1 MQPEF
6 SCPVGQL
13 SFVCCVLP
21 DVSSLAMPTAV
32 QYALAALFGLV
43 FGSFLNV
50 CIARLPHHES
60 IVRPRSH
67 CPQCLKLIPW
77 YDNIP
82 VLSYLVL
89 GAKCRFCRQ
98 RISPIYPIVEAFT
111 ACVFV
116 LAVAE
121 TSSLSWLV
129 KEIVFAML
137 MIVLIFTDFKDRI
150 IPHSVTLLGIALGL
164 GFSLFVPVN
173 DSLLEWIFR
182 GSEFRLHTTVSSLI
196 GALAGG
202 AFGGGLLYAVGWAL
216 KRVSNPA
223 KEYLGFGDV
232 MLMLVVG
239 VFWGI
244 PLSYLT
250 ILLGS
255 LAGTLVAV
263 SFIALNKSSREYQWP
278 YGSFLGA
285 AAIYC
290 SLGGPAL
297 LAAYKHWAG
306 LRG

>member
-1 MQPEF
+1 MRPEF
-6 SCPVGQL
+6 SYPVGQL
-13 SFVCCVLP
+13 SP
-21 DVSSLAMPTAV
+21 AS
-32 QYALAALFGLV
+32 YALYHTSGLATLGATPYVFAALFGLV

-50 CIARLPHHES
+50 CIVRLPHHES

-77 YDNIP
+77 HDNLP
-82 VLSYLVL
+82 VISYIVL
-89 GAKCRFCRQ
+89 GGRCRFCRR
-98 RISPIYPIVEAFT
+98 RISPLYPVVEALT
-111 ACVFV
+111 AAVFV
-116 LAVAE
+116 LALAE
-121 TSSLSWLV
+121 TGSTLGFL

-137 MIVLIFTDFKDRI
+137 MIVLIFTDFRDRI
-150 IPHSVTLLGIALGL
+150 IPHSVTLLGIVLGLALG
-164 GFSLFVPVN
+164 FFVPVN
-173 DSLLEWIFR
+173 DSLFEWVFR
-182 GSEFRLHTTVSSLI
+182 GSRLRLEGALSSFI

-202 AFGGGLLYAVGWAL
+202 AFGGGLLYAVAWAL
-216 KRVSNPA
+216 KRLSNSA

-255 LAGTLVAV
+255 LAGTLVAA
-263 SFIALNKSSREYQWP
+263 SFVLLNKSFREYQWP

-285 AAIYC
+285 AAIYA

-297 LAAYKHWAG
+297 LAAYEHWTG
-306 LRG
+306 LR

>member
-1 MQPEF
+1 MQPDF
-6 SCPVGQL
+6 SCVVDQL
-13 SFVCCVLP
+13 SFVSDVLP
-21 DVSSLAMPTAV
+21 NISGLVTPTII
-32 QYALAALFGLV
+32 QYVLAALFGLV

-50 CIARLPHHES
+50 CIARLPNHES
-60 IVRPRSH
+60 IVRPRSR
-67 CPQCLKLIPW
+67 CPQCLKPIPW
-77 YDNIP
+77 YDNVPLI
-82 VLSYLVL
+82 SYLFL
-89 GAKCRFCRQ
+89 GARCRFCRR
-98 RISPIYPIVEAFT
+98 RISPLYPIVEALT

-121 TSSLSWLV
+121 TSTVTGLV
-129 KEIVFAML
+129 KEVVFVML
-137 MIVLIFTDFKDRI
+137 MIVLIFTDFTERI

-164 GFSLFVPVN
+164 GFSSFVPVN
-173 DSLLEWIFR
+173 DVFFGWIFGGSEYRLQNTLSSLL
-182 GSEFRLHTTVSSLI
+182 
-196 GALAGG
+196 GALSGG
-202 AFGGGLLYAVGWAL
+202 AFGGGLLYIVAWAL

-250 ILLGS
+250 ILFGS
-255 LAGTLVAV
+255 LAGTVVAV
-263 SFIALNKSSREYQWP
+263 SFIALKKSSREYQWP

-290 SLGGPAL
+290 SLQGPDL

-306 LRG
+306 LR